1 VVAVWQRTAG
11 RLAFAFALA
20 RRGHAFGRP
29 RDVAAMTQPAA
40 GTIPVDPRDGSV
52 VMAYGTPPT
61 SSPPAN
67 QQAAV
72 RTLAMSATTLSAP
85 TIVSQGPGTS
95 PFMEAYPALAS
106 GPAGVA
112 LAFVQTGDPT
122 SLNIVRRNAD
132 GSWAVSERIATP
144 SAAPDVFP
152 SSLRATLAS
161 GGSTVAAWSLDT
173 QGGGGLGA
181 TISTQIVTSIAGPS
195 SAFGPPQALTPAG
208 RRFGAPVVASAGGE
222 AFVAT
227 AEPHGRVLLVTRA
240 AGAGVF
246 GTPVALTDHGDGDVL
261 LAAGGEHVL
270 AAYQQGD
277 RLQIEVV
284 R

>member
-1 VVAVWQRTAG
+1 
-11 RLAFAFALA
+11 
-20 RRGHAFGRP
+20 
-29 RDVAAMTQPAA
+29 
-40 GTIPVDPRDGSV
+40 
-52 VMAYGTPPT
+52 MAYGTPPT

-85 TIVSQGPGTS
+85 AIVSQGPGTS
-95 PFMEAYPALAS
+95 PFMEAYPALAT

-112 LAFVQTGDPT
+112 VTFVQTGDPT

-132 GSWAVSERIATP
+132 GSWAVAERIAAP
-144 SAAPDVFP
+144 NAVPDVFP
-152 SSLRATLAS
+152 SGLRATLAT

-173 QGGGGLGA
+173 QGGGLGA
-181 TISTQIVTSIAGPS
+181 TTSTQIVASIAGPS
-195 SAFGPPQALTPAG
+195 SAFGPPQALTAAG
-208 RRFGAPVVASAGGE
+208 GRFGAPVVASAGGE

-227 AEPHGRVLLVTRA
+227 AETHGRVLLATRA
-240 AGAGVF
+240 AGAGAF
-246 GTPVALTDHGDGDVL
+246 GTPVALTGRGDGDVL
-261 LAAGGEHVL
+261 LAAAGEHVL